1 MEMFSNVI
9 QNIVVAQSDPCM
21 DRPSYNYVNQQM
33 QEIT

>member
-9 QNIVVAQSDPCM
+9 HNIVVAQSDPCW
-21 DRPSYNYVNQQM
+21 DRPSYKYVNQHM